1 MPAPGR
7 RDSVATP
14 PCVLRPAL
22 PVPQSIPSPP
32 APRWHPSLRD
42 GHRPS
47 RAKAQVAPGGR
58 TPTAPPAV
66 PDVHGSGRG
75 SDEGPP
81 RGPPAGTTQR
91 RRPCTGLFT
100 FKECLLSADRVQTP
114 SRTQPGAHAAVTRGT
129 RSRSGPGFPGA
140 SVYSREQPD
149 WKVRARTCVPE
160 KPAPGST
167 WLPRSACAKAAGL
180 WGALAPE
187 SERALCQ

>member
-1 MPAPGR
+1 MRRAPRAARSSVYPQPACSPVAPQFERRAQTLEGEGAGGARWPHSYRAPGG
-7 RDSVATP
+7 
-14 PCVLRPAL
+14 
-22 PVPQSIPSPP
+22 
-32 APRWHPSLRD
+32 PR
-42 GHRPS
+42 RPS
-47 RAKAQVAPGGR
+47 R
-58 TPTAPPAV
+58 
-66 PDVHGSGRG
+66 VHGSGRG

-91 RRPCTGLFT
+91 RHPCTGLFT
-100 FKECLLSADRVQTP
+100 FKDWLLSADCVQTP

-167 WLPRSACAKAAGL
+167 WLPGSACEKAAGP